1 MKIIQKKI
9 INDLNINVEL
19 VTNRISLI
27 ESFELDDNTK
37 NEILDFLYEK
47 LNEYGNLNSSQV

>member
-37 NEILDFLYEK
+37 NEILDFL
-47 LNEYGNLNSSQV
+47 